1 MWISTINLCW
11 HCKKSFPLI
20 IFLRKLQIRSHF
32 RTLYFLCIVT
42 TFLTKIYLPLSHL
55 KGLKFI
61 ILVWN
66 YNYSDIKKKAQNI
79 VRNDKLK
86 ILFQIS
92 RNGFSKMR
100 QITLQFFTLQR
111 IIATAIS
118 TTASKDTTKYSCYQS
133 NYEFC
138 SSWTQ

>member
-1 MWISTINLCW
+1 MLALQKKFSINNFSQETADSLTLQDTI
-11 HCKKSFPLI
+11 
-20 IFLRKLQIRSHF
+20 
-32 RTLYFLCIVT
+32 FLCIVT
-42 TFLTKIYLPLSHL
+42 TFLTKIYLPLMHL

-100 QITLQFFTLQR
+100 QITLQFFTLQW

-133 NYEFC
+133 IYEFC
-138 SSWTQ
+138 SS

>member
-1 MWISTINLCW
+1 MLALQKKFSINNFSQETADSLTLQDTI
-11 HCKKSFPLI
+11 
-20 IFLRKLQIRSHF
+20 
-32 RTLYFLCIVT
+32 FLCIVT
-42 TFLTKIYLPLSHL
+42 TFLTKIYLPLMHL

-100 QITLQFFTLQR
+100 QITLQFFTLQW

>member
-1 MWISTINLCW
+1 MLALQKKFSINNFSQETADSLTLQDTI
-11 HCKKSFPLI
+11 
-20 IFLRKLQIRSHF
+20 
-32 RTLYFLCIVT
+32 FLCIVT
-42 TFLTKIYLPLSHL
+42 TFLTKIYLPLMHL

-66 YNYSDIKKKAQNI
+66 YNCSDIKKKAQNI

-92 RNGFSKMR
+92 RNGFSKMW

-118 TTASKDTTKYSCYQS
+118 TRASKDTTKYSCYQS

>member
-1 MWISTINLCW
+1 MLALQKKFSINNFSQETADSLTLQDTI
-11 HCKKSFPLI
+11 
-20 IFLRKLQIRSHF
+20 
-32 RTLYFLCIVT
+32 FLCIVT
-42 TFLTKIYLPLSHL
+42 TFLTKIYLPLMHL

-66 YNYSDIKKKAQNI
+66 YNCSDIKKKAQNI

>member
-1 MWISTINLCW
+1 MLALQKKFSINNFSQETADSLTLQDTI
-11 HCKKSFPLI
+11 
-20 IFLRKLQIRSHF
+20 
-32 RTLYFLCIVT
+32 FLCIVT
-42 TFLTKIYLPLSHL
+42 TFLTKIYLPLMHL

>member
-1 MWISTINLCW
+1 MLALQKKFSINNFSQETADSLTLQDTI
-11 HCKKSFPLI
+11 
-20 IFLRKLQIRSHF
+20 
-32 RTLYFLCIVT
+32 FLCIVT
-42 TFLTKIYLPLSHL
+42 TFLTKIYLPLMHL

-100 QITLQFFTLQR
+100 QITLQFFTLQW

-118 TTASKDTTKYSCYQS
+118 TTASKDTTKYSFYQS

-138 SSWTQ
+138 NS

>member
-1 MWISTINLCW
+1 MLALQKKFSINHFSQETADSLTLQDTI
-11 HCKKSFPLI
+11 
-20 IFLRKLQIRSHF
+20 
-32 RTLYFLCIVT
+32 FLCIVT
-42 TFLTKIYLPLSHL
+42 TFLTKIYLPLMHL

-138 SSWTQ
+138 NS

>member
-1 MWISTINLCW
+1 MLALQKKFSINNFSQETADSLTLQDTI
-11 HCKKSFPLI
+11 
-20 IFLRKLQIRSHF
+20 
-32 RTLYFLCIVT
+32 FLCIVT
-42 TFLTKIYLPLSHL
+42 TFLTKIYLPLMHL

-92 RNGFSKMR
+92 RNVFSKMR

-118 TTASKDTTKYSCYQS
+118 TTASKGTTKYSCYQS
-133 NYEFC
+133 IYEFC
-138 SSWTQ
+138 SS